1 MIATSRDPRI
11 QLACQV
17 LGEVQSVPDPQ
28 LPPRVVQ
35 VIDADGRH
43 YFVKRHT
50 DRDRYAR
57 ELHAYRTWGEHLRG
71 HAPHLIGRQD
81 SSCTIL
87 LTALAGRR
95 GDSTPPDSPDE
106 ELAHYEA
113 GRVLGALHRATTM
126 PRGGA
131 VGASL
136 AQKLRGWTELAFQA
150 GLITRSEHSALSRHA
165 DILDGSR
172 MDSATCHLDY
182 QPRNWMVGDV
192 FGVCDFEHM
201 RRDAR
206 IRDFARLEFRRWQ
219 AAPRLRTAFF
229 AGYGQRL
236 NETEERLMD
245 SFGAIEAATALVKGH
260 NENDPT
266 LLAHGRAVLA
276 RLA

>member
-1 MIATSRDPRI
+1 MIATSHDPRI
-11 QLACQV
+11 DLACQV

-28 LPPRVVQ
+28 LPPRVVR
-35 VIDADGRH
+35 VTNADGRH

-71 HAPHLIGRQD
+71 HAPELIGRQNA
-81 SSCTIL
+81 SCTIL
-87 LTALAGRR
+87 LTALAGSR
-95 GDSTPPDSPDE
+95 GDTTPPDSPDE
-106 ELAHYEA
+106 EKDHYEA
-113 GRVLGALHRATTM
+113 GRLLGVLHRATKM
-126 PRGGA
+126 PKGGA
-131 VGASL
+131 VGANL
-136 AQKLRGWTELAFQA
+136 AQKLRGWTELAFQSE
-150 GLITRSEHSALSRHA
+150 LITRAERSTLDQHA
-165 DILDGSR
+165 VVLDSSR
-172 MDSATCHLDY
+172 MDSAVCHLDY

-192 FGVCDFEHM
+192 FGVFDFEHM

-236 NETEERLMD
+236 NGTEQRLMN

-266 LLAHGRAVLA
+266 LLTHGRAVLA

>member
-1 MIATSRDPRI
+1 MIATSHDPRI
-11 QLACQV
+11 HMARQV
-17 LGEVQSVPDPQ
+17 LGEVQPVPDPQ
-28 LPPRVVQ
+28 LPPRVVK
-35 VIDADGRH
+35 VIDTGGRR

-57 ELHAYRTWGEHLRG
+57 ELHAYRTWGEHLQG
-71 HAPHLIGRQD
+71 HAPELIGQQD
-81 SSCTIL
+81 ATCTML
-87 LTALAGRR
+87 LTALAGSR

-106 ELAHYEA
+106 EKDHYEA
-113 GRVLGALHRATTM
+113 GRVLGTLHRATTM

-131 VGASL
+131 VGANL
-136 AQKLRGWTELAFQA
+136 AQKLRGWTQLAFQA
-150 GLITRSEHSALSRHA
+150 GLITRAERSTLSRHA
-165 DILDGSR
+165 NILDGSR
-172 MDSATCHLDY
+172 MDSAACHLDY

-206 IRDFARLEFRRWQ
+206 IRDFARLEFRRWH

-229 AGYGQRL
+229 IGYGQRL
-236 NETEERLMD
+236 NGTEQRLMG

-266 LLAHGRAVLA
+266 LLTHGRAVLA
-276 RLA
+276 QLA